1 MAHNRRKF
9 LGSIVGS
16 TLATSVAGCLDQLSE
31 SGEADNGGKVTVTM
45 GSSTQGSSTFA
56 GTQALQRAVSE
67 HSDSVEISSQET
79 PGSGPANLRLFDQ
92 GDIDGGGIDNFAAS
106 KAANNEGEFEENPV
120 DELPQQGF
128 YLFNVHL
135 YLLARADTDIET
147 TADLAG
153 KNVWLNPPGTSVRPP
168 TDLILENAGL
178 LSEINSFE
186 MSRDDLPGA
195 LEEGRIDAIVGY
207 GVGYNALPGWLT
219 ELDARTEF
227 RAVKTTEEFNQA
239 IRDSAGVG
247 FEEIEPYDWDQD
259 LGVDSLGTWTMG
271 QQFRFGNHLST
282 ETVYEINRVAH
293 DHFETAR
300 EANDTF
306 PDFSDSELLT
316 AAILPDQVVHQGI
329 ADYWQEVGVWDDS
342 WETGSAE

>member
-1 MAHNRRKF
+1 
-9 LGSIVGS
+9 
-16 TLATSVAGCLDQLSE
+16 
-31 SGEADNGGKVTVTM
+31 M
-45 GSSTQGSSTFA
+45 GASTQGSSTFA

-67 HSDSVEISSQET
+67 HSDTVEISTQET
-79 PGSGPANLRLFDQ
+79 PGSGPANLRLFSQ
-92 GDIDGGGIDNFAAS
+92 GDIDGGGVDNFAAS
-106 KAANNEGEFEENPV
+106 KAANEEGEFADNPV

-135 YLLARADTDIET
+135 YILTRASTNIET

-153 KNVWLNPPGTSVRPP
+153 SNVWLNPPGTSVRPP
-168 TDLILENAGL
+168 TDLVLETAGL
-178 LSEINSFE
+178 LENINSFE

-219 ELDARTEF
+219 ELDARTDF
-227 RAVKTTEEFNQA
+227 RAVETTEEFNQA

-259 LGVDSLGTWTMG
+259 LGVDTLGTWTMG
-271 QQFRFGNHLST
+271 QQFRFGDHLSP

-293 DHFETAR
+293 EHYETAR

-306 PDFSDSELLT
+306 PDFSDVELLT

-329 ADYWQEVGVWDDS
+329 ADYWQEVDVWDDS
-342 WETGSAE
+342 WEIGSTE